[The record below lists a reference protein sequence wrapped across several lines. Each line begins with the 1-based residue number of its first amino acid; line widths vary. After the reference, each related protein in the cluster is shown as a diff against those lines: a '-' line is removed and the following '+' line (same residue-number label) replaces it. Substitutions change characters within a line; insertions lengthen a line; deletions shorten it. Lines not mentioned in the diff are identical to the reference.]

1 MIYSVYHASLLGIAA
16 SPSLLIVKTTV
27 QATYCGYQATY
38 NYRNE
43 LHCDES
49 HCEGSLFL
57 TFLTHLGILMTLR
70 ASVLKNGRKRTEGE
84 TNVTRQNISG
94 GAPWEPIVGYSRAVR
109 VGNIIS
115 VSGTTATGPDGNI
128 VGVGDVYIQTLQTI
142 KNIEAALL
150 KAGATL
156 NDVVRTRLY
165 VVDIADWEKIGR
177 AHGEIFATIR
187 PATSML
193 QVSKLISPD
202 MLIEIEADAVLS

>member
-1 MIYSVYHASLLGIAA
+1 MTSRGA
-16 SPSLLIVKTTV
+16 
-27 QATYCGYQATY
+27 
-38 NYRNE
+38 
-43 LHCDES
+43 
-49 HCEGSLFL
+49 
-57 TFLTHLGILMTLR
+57 LM
-70 ASVLKNGRKRTEGE
+70 KNGRKRTEGGL
-84 TNVTRQNISG
+84 NVARQNISS

-165 VVDIADWEKIGR
+165 VVDISEWEKIGR
-177 AHGEIFATIR
+177 AHEIGR
-187 PATSML
+187 
-193 QVSKLISPD
+193 
-202 MLIEIEADAVLS
+202 